1 MVTNFSFLSQKT
13 EYALFAPACMEAER
27 IFASAPAMCAVG
39 CRKALELAVKWV
51 YAADKTMKMPY
62 KDNLQSLIHE
72 PSFRFA
78 VDSDT
83 WGKMPFIIKLGNLAV
98 HTERSVQPSDALA
111 SLRGL
116 FEFVQWIDYCYGA
129 DYQERTFDENL
140 VPTEKVTVDT
150 QKIKEQESLLDEK
163 EAEIA
168 ALRRQIEQMSAQYTA
183 GKEQHQ
189 QERAFQPEDLSE
201 FKTRKIYI
209 DVDLKLMGW
218 KFTGAD
224 ADVQEE
230 YPVEGMAGVAGQ
242 MGYCDYVLF
251 GKDGLPLAVVEAKRT
266 SKDPN
271 IGRKQ
276 AVLYANC
283 LERKFGRRPM
293 MFTTNGF
300 ETYFWDDQT
309 APQRKVSGI
318 FSKDDLQKLMNRRA
332 ERLDL
337 MAVPIDDKITDRYYQ
352 KEAIRAVC
360 GQIAQGFRKHL
371 LVMAT
376 GTGKTRTASSLTDV
390 LSRGKWVTNVLFLA
404 DRTALVKQAK
414 DDFKNYLP
422 DMSLCNLCSNKDD
435 RNARIVF
442 STYPTIL
449 NAIDDTKS
457 KDGRQLF
464 TPAHFDLIIIDES
477 HRSIFKKYRAIFEY
491 FDALMVGLTAT
502 PKTDVD
508 RNTYDFFE
516 MENGVPTYAYD
527 YETAVHQDHVLVPYY
542 NYEVKT
548 KFLEEGIAYDD
559 LSDEDKERYEDDFI
573 EDGQLP
579 DFIPSAALNKFV
591 FNETTVDIVLQ
602 DLMERGIKVAG
613 GDRLGK
619 TIIFAQNKRHAEF
632 ILERFNK
639 LYPQYH
645 GTFAQR
651 VTCDD
656 TYAQTIIDDFKQ
668 PEKEPHIA
676 VSVDMMDTGI
686 DVPEC
691 VNLVFF
697 KKVRSKA
704 KFWQMIGRGTRLCKG
719 LSCVD
724 QIDGIYTDKRRFLIF
739 DYCGN
744 FEFFREHKEG
754 YEARETKTLSEN
766 IFGKQIKIAMALQE
780 SAFAGADYQA
790 WRNEIVDICHKQVV
804 ELNQELISVKLR
816 IQYVEKYK
824 KRDAFLSL
832 SEGDKGELLTQIAP
846 LVQSDEPDECA
857 KRFDNFMYG
866 LILADI
872 EQMPA
877 FKYAKKQ
884 LCDTASLLERKASIP
899 QIKAKLPVLQ
909 EIHTDAF
916 WDANDILLFEY
927 VRKELREL
935 IQFLDDSGGA
945 QSQIVTKL
953 TDPIIDSQE
962 GVQLEVAYDFEDYR
976 AKVNR
981 YVNEHGNTLAIY
993 KLTHNIPLTI
1003 GDYQELERVL
1013 TSELGSKEDYKRE
1026 FGDTPFGLL
1035 VRKIAKLDHQAAMQA
1050 FSAFINDQSLNQNQ
1064 IAFVKK
1070 IIHHIELNGYMENVA
1085 ELAKPP
1091 FDKPVGFIKLFDAKT
1106 RTALVQTIDQV
1117 RENATKITAS

>member
-1 MVTNFSFLSQKT
+1 
-13 EYALFAPACMEAER
+13 
-27 IFASAPAMCAVG
+27 MCAVG

-51 YAADKTMKMPY
+51 YAADKSMKMPY

-72 PSFRFA
+72 PTFRFA
-78 VDSDT
+78 VDSNT

-129 DYQERTFDENL
+129 DYQERTFDDNL
-140 VPTEKVTVDT
+140 VPTEKVAVDT
-150 QKIKEQESLLDEK
+150 RKIKEQESLLDQK
-163 EAEIA
+163 DAEIE
-168 ALRRQIEQMSAQYTA
+168 ALRKQIEQMSIRYTA
-183 GKEQHQ
+183 EKEQHQ
-189 QERAFQPEDLSE
+189 KERTFQPEDLSE

-218 KFTGAD
+218 KFTGPD

-230 YPVEGMAGVAGQ
+230 YRVEDMAGVPGQ
-242 MGYCDYVLF
+242 PGFCDYVLF

-276 AVLYANC
+276 AVLYADC

-318 FSKDDLQKLMNRRA
+318 FSKDDLQKLMNRRT
-332 ERLDL
+332 ERMDL
-337 MAVPIDDKITDRYYQ
+337 MDIPIDDKITDRYYQ

-360 GQIAQGFRKHL
+360 EQITQGFRKHL

-390 LSRGKWVTNVLFLA
+390 LSRGKWITNILFLA

-449 NAIDDTKS
+449 NAIDDTRC

-491 FDALMVGLTAT
+491 FDAFMVGLTAT

-516 MENGVPTYAYD
+516 MEHGVPTYAYD

-548 KFLEEGIAYDD
+548 KFLEEGITYDD

-602 DLMERGIKVAG
+602 DLMDRGIKVAG

-619 TIIFAQNKRHAEF
+619 TILFAQNKRHAEF

-639 LYPQYH
+639 LYPQYR

-651 VTCDD
+651 VICDD
-656 TYAQTIIDDFKQ
+656 AYAQTVIDDFKQ

-704 KFWQMIGRGTRLCKG
+704 KFWQMIGRSTRLCKG
-719 LSCVD
+719 LACLD
-724 QIDGIYTDKRRFLIF
+724 QIDGTYTDKRRFLIF

-744 FEFFREHKEG
+744 FEYFREYKEG
-754 YEARETKTLSEN
+754 YETRETKTLSEN

-780 SAFAGADYQA
+780 SAFAGEDYQM
-790 WRNEIVDICHKQVV
+790 WRSEIVNACHKQVMA
-804 ELNQELISVKLR
+804 LNSDLIAVKLR
-816 IQYVEKYK
+816 MQYVEKYK
-824 KRDAFLSL
+824 KPEAFVSI

-846 LVQSDEPDECA
+846 LVRSDEADEFA
-857 KRFDNFMYG
+857 KRFDNVMYG
-866 LILADI
+866 LILAHI

-877 FKYAKKQ
+877 FQYAKKQ

-899 QIKAKLPVLQ
+899 QIKAKLPMLQ

-916 WDANDILLFEY
+916 WDANDILLFEQ

-935 IQFLDDSGGA
+935 IRFLDEGGGA
-945 QSQIVTKL
+945 QRQIVTKL

-962 GVQLEVAYDFEDYR
+962 GVQLEAAYDFEDYR
-976 AKVNR
+976 PR
-981 YVNEHGNTLAIY
+981 ST
-993 KLTHNIPLTI
+993 
-1003 GDYQELERVL
+1003 
-1013 TSELGSKEDYKRE
+1013 
-1026 FGDTPFGLL
+1026 
-1035 VRKIAKLDHQAAMQA
+1035 AM
-1050 FSAFINDQSLNQNQ
+1050 
-1064 IAFVKK
+1064 
-1070 IIHHIELNGYMENVA
+1070 
-1085 ELAKPP
+1085 
-1091 FDKPVGFIKLFDAKT
+1091 
-1106 RTALVQTIDQV
+1106 
-1117 RENATKITAS
+1117 

>member
-1 MVTNFSFLSQKT
+1 MTNFSFLETKP
-13 EYALFAPACMEAER
+13 EYALFAPACVETEK
-27 IFASAPAMCAVG
+27 IYASAPAMCAVG

-62 KDNLQSLIHE
+62 KDNLQSLVHE

-78 VDSDT
+78 VDYNT
-83 WGKMPFIIKLGNLAV
+83 WGKFPFIIKLGNLAV
-98 HTERSVQPSDALA
+98 HTERSVQPGDALA
-111 SLRGL
+111 ALRGL
-116 FEFVQWIDYCYGA
+116 FEFVQWIDYCYGT
-129 DYQERTFDENL
+129 DYVERT
-140 VPTEKVTVDT
+140 
-150 QKIKEQESLLDEK
+150 
-163 EAEIA
+163 
-168 ALRRQIEQMSAQYTA
+168 
-183 GKEQHQ
+183 
-189 QERAFQPEDLSE
+189 FQPEDLSE
-201 FKTRKIYI
+201 FETRKRFI
-209 DVDLKLMGW
+209 DVDLKNIGW

-251 GKDGLPLAVVEAKRT
+251 GKDGLPLAVVEAKRA

-271 IGRKQ
+271 SGRRQ
-276 AVLYANC
+276 AALYADC

-300 ETYFWDDQT
+300 ETYFWDDQSG
-309 APQRKVSGI
+309 PQRKVSGV
-318 FSKDDLQKLMNRRA
+318 FSKDDLQKLMNRRT

-337 MAVPIDDKITDRYYQ
+337 MRVPIDDKITDRYYQ

-360 GQIAQGFRKHL
+360 GQMQLKFRKHL

-390 LSRGKWVTNVLFLA
+390 LSRGKWVTNILFLA

-491 FDALMVGLTAT
+491 FDAVMVGLTAT

-508 RNTYDFFE
+508 RNTYEFFE
-516 MENGVPTYAYD
+516 MEHGVPTYAYD
-527 YETAVHQDHVLVPYY
+527 YETAVYQDHVLVPYY

-548 KFLEEGIAYDD
+548 KFLEEGITYDE
-559 LSDEDKERYEDDFI
+559 LSDADKERYEEDFI
-573 EDGQLP
+573 EDGVMP
-579 DFIPSAALNKFV
+579 EVIPSEKLNKFV

-602 DLMERGIKVAG
+602 DLMERGIKVEG

-651 VTCDD
+651 IICDD
-656 TYAQTIIDDFKQ
+656 AYAQTVIDDFKQ
-668 PEKEPHIA
+668 PEKTPHIA

-704 KFWQMIGRGTRLCKG
+704 KFWKMIGRGTRLCKG
-719 LSCVD
+719 LACVD
-724 QIDGIYTDKRRFLIF
+724 QIDGTYADKRRFLIF

-766 IFGKQIKIAMALQE
+766 IFGKQIRIAMALQE
-780 SAFAGADYQA
+780 SAFAGEDYQA
-790 WRNEIVDICHKQVV
+790 WRSEIVDTCHKQVTA
-804 ELNQELISVKLR
+804 LNADLIAVKLR
-816 IQYVEKYK
+816 MQYVDKYQK
-824 KRDAFLSL
+824 QDAFASL
-832 SEGDKGELLTQIAP
+832 SEGDKSELLKEIAP
-846 LVQSDEPDECA
+846 LVRLDDDDEFA

-866 LILADI
+866 LILAHI

-884 LCDTASLLERKASIP
+884 LCDTVSLLERKANIP
-899 QIKAKLPVLQ
+899 QIKAKLSVLK

-916 WDANDILLFEY
+916 WNADDILLFEK
-927 VRKELREL
+927 VRKELRDL
-935 IQFLDDSGGA
+935 IRFLDEGGGA
-945 QSQIVTKL
+945 QRQIVTKL
-953 TDPIIDSQE
+953 TDPVIDSQE
-962 GVQLEVAYDFEDYR
+962 GVQMDAAYDFEDYR

-981 YVNEHGNTLAIY
+981 YVNEHGDTLAIY
-993 KLTHNIPLTI
+993 KLTHNIPLAM

-1013 TSELGSKEDYKRE
+1013 TSELGSKEDYARE

-1035 VRKIAKLDHQAAMQA
+1035 IRKIAKLDHEAAMLA
-1050 FSAFINDQSLNQNQ
+1050 FSAFINDQSLNQKQ
-1064 IAFVKK
+1064 IAFVHK
-1070 IIHHIELNGYMENVA
+1070 IIHHIELNGYMDNVA

-1091 FDKPVGFIKLFDAKT
+1091 FDKPISFIKLFDAKT
-1106 RTALVQTIDQV
+1106 RTALMKTINQV
-1117 RENATKITAS
+1117 RENAVQVLAL